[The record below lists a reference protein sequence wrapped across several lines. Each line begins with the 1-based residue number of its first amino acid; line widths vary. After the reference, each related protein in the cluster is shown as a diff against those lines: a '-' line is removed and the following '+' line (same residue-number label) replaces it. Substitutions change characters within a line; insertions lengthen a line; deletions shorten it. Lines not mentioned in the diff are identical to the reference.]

1 LIELLSVTGIIA
13 VLVAILLPAAQMV
26 REGARRTS
34 CLNKERQLVLA
45 LHSYES
51 ANEILPPTLNL
62 SESANGLLFWQAQV
76 LPFLEQEAL
85 INEIRR
91 ESKSGTQIFYQRNRT
106 TNIPVFQC
114 LSNPDIGL
122 LISPENTP
130 PFAFTD
136 YCGVAGSTESNGI
149 FPSNLDDLFESEME
163 FAKISG
169 GLSNSLIFGE
179 RPPSDLHEGF
189 GVWLGGQMSLSAT
202 TYTNATPEIFPVD
215 LRDACEGRTDL
226 GFQNGERGRQC
237 DFSHHWSFH
246 PDGANF
252 ARADGSVTFMSYDI
266 DRDVLAA
273 LASRD

>member
-1 LIELLSVTGIIA
+1 LIELLAVTGIIA
-13 VLVAILLPAAQMV
+13 VLVAVLLPAAQMV

-51 ANEILPPTLNL
+51 ANEVLPPTLN
-62 SESANGLLFWQAQV
+62 SGKSNNFFLFWQAQV

-91 ESKSGTQIFYQRNRT
+91 ENQAGTHVFFHRNRT
-106 TNIPVFQC
+106 TNVPVFQC

-122 LISPENTP
+122 LIRAKKAPV
-130 PFAFTD
+130 FAFTD
-136 YCGVAGSTESNGI
+136 YCGVAGSTEDNGI
-149 FPSNLDDLFESEME
+149 FRSNWGDLVDSEME

-179 RPPSDLHEGF
+179 RPPSDLDEGF
-189 GVWLGGQMSLSAT
+189 GVWLGGQLTLSAT